1 MSERT
6 IIDEA
11 VPYDGKCMVCE
22 TDVDGNITYVNRCF
36 VKMTGF
42 EKDEILSN
50 GFELIRHPDVPECLF
65 TKMWEALKKKEDWKG
80 YLKVLTKEGKYFW
93 TTIYI
98 TPTTDESGT
107 LTGYSAAYTE
117 AEALMIENMSKLYAQ
132 AIESESCPDELSE
145 DIAIA
150 NLAAH

>member
-1 MSERT
+1 MSERKV
-6 IIDEA
+6 INEV

-22 TDVDGNITYVNRCF
+22 TDLEGNITYVNRCF

-50 GFELIRHPDVPECLF
+50 GFELIRHPDVPQCLF
-65 TKMWEALKKKEDWKG
+65 TKMWETLKGKEDWKG
-80 YLKVLTKEGKYFW
+80 YLKILTKDGRYFW

-98 TPTTDESGT
+98 TPKVDDNNI
-107 LTGYSAAYTE
+107 LTGYTAAYTE
-117 AEALMIENMSKLYAQ
+117 AETLMVENMSKLYAE
-132 AIESESCPDELSE
+132 AIANESCSDALVA
-145 DIAIA
+145 DVDIA

>member
-1 MSERT
+1 MSQRKV
-6 IIDEA
+6 IDEA

-22 TDVDGNITYVNRCF
+22 TDLEGNITYVNRCF

-50 GFELIRHPDVPECLF
+50 GFELIRHPDVPKCLF
-65 TKMWEALKKKEDWKG
+65 TKMWEALNDKEDWKG
-80 YLKVLTKEGKYFW
+80 YLKVLTKDGRYFW
-93 TTIYI
+93 TSIYV
-98 TPTTDESGT
+98 TPKFDDNKT

-117 AEALMIENMSKLYAQ
+117 AEALMIENMSKLYAE
-132 AIESESCPDELSE
+132 AIESESCSDELVS
-145 DIAIA
+145 DITIA

>member
-1 MSERT
+1 MSQRE
-6 IIDEA
+6 IIDEV

-22 TDVDGNITYVNRCF
+22 TDIDGDITYVNRCF

-42 EKDEILSN
+42 EKDEILSH
-50 GFELIRHPDVPECLF
+50 GFELIRHPDVPQCLF
-65 TKMWEALKKKEDWKG
+65 TKMWEALKEKEDWKG
-80 YLKVLTKEGKYFW
+80 YLKILTKEGKYFW
-93 TTIYI
+93 TSIYI
-98 TPTTDESGT
+98 TPKTDEAGR

-117 AEALMIENMSKLYAQ
+117 AEELMVENMSKLYAQ
-132 AIESESCPDELSE
+132 AIESENCSDELYT